1 MLCKCW
7 CSMWTTAKKKKKK
20 KKRWKNSDNS
30 WRHHSPTSSPWRWRW
45 LGRWTRPE
53 TPLQPLPAPGGPCT
67 LSAHP
72 AAAPFKKVPRSGWE
86 PRSASSSA
94 AELNSQEAGKG
105 LQESTPHFWEKR
117 LWDPTF
123 FFVFFCPQRGFFFFF
138 WTRGSNFCGDKRG
151 KFCASCVTLASVLQ
165 NNLRVPLCSSC
176 VPLLLQL
183 LWRSSLCG

>member
-1 MLCKCW
+1 MLVLHVDNSKK
-7 CSMWTTAKKKKKK
+7 KKKKKK

-53 TPLQPLPAPGGPCT
+53 TPLQPLPAPGGPCA

-123 FFVFFCPQRGFFFFF
+123 FFFFFFSAVWYFFLFRLRGGNF
-138 WTRGSNFCGDKRG
+138 WG
-151 KFCASCVTLASVLQ
+151 V
-165 NNLRVPLCSSC
+165 
-176 VPLLLQL
+176 
-183 LWRSSLCG
+183 